1 MKLLLL
7 SLGLVAVV
15 PAAACAQ
22 VVGSVPTPTAQTA
35 APPRLLVFITVDQM
49 RPDYF
54 ERWEAQL
61 TGGLKRLY
69 AGSAFFS
76 RGEQDHAIVETA
88 PGHSTLLTGRSPAST
103 GIVTN
108 ELGVPDTL
116 SPLLGIPGPGASPRR
131 FRGTTLYDWMKAA
144 DPDVRVLSVSRKDRG
159 AILPIGRAKVPV
171 YWYQSGYFTTSLWYG
186 TELPKWLRVWNGR
199 NGAAK
204 LAGKSWDLLR
214 PAGDYPEPDDQPWER
229 GGNETE
235 FPHTLS
241 DDPNRAVLQLIA
253 TPWMDS
259 LTLDIA
265 LEGAK
270 DLGLGKRTRPDLLA
284 ISLSTTDAV
293 GHAYGPDS
301 REMHDHILRLD
312 HWLGWFMDSLEREV
326 GEGRILWALSSDH
339 GVTSFPE
346 RARAAGRIAGRA
358 VMDTVV
364 FYANQD
370 LLLRYQQS
378 VGVVFNNGVLIA
390 DTTVLH
396 DAGANVDSIASALAS
411 QIART
416 SGVTRVYTPR
426 TLAAASEA
434 DLDAMRWRRSLPS
447 DFEWLAAASLAPGYI
462 WSFATAATTHG
473 TTNADDVRVPILF
486 MGQGIAPG
494 KYDRG
499 RTATS
504 LLPRTVDIAPTLAA
518 LLGVKPLEPV
528 EGLVLPE
535 VVKPQ

>member
-1 MKLLLL
+1 MIA
-7 SLGLVAVV
+7 GAV

-22 VVGSVPTPTAQTA
+22 SAGSTPAPSA
-35 APPRLLVFITVDQM
+35 PPPEPPRLVVVLTVDQM

-54 ERWEAQL
+54 TRFGSGL

-69 AGSAFFS
+69 EGSAFFS

-88 PGHSTLLTGRSPAST
+88 PGHSTILSGRSPAST
-103 GIVTN
+103 DIVTN

-116 SPLLGIPGPGASPRR
+116 SPLIGVPGPGASPRR

-171 YWYQSGYFTTSLWYG
+171 FWYQFGYFTTSIWYG
-186 TELPKWLRVWNGR
+186 TDVPQWLRVWNGR

-204 LAGKSWDLLR
+204 MAGKSWDLLL
-214 PAGDYPEPDDQPWER
+214 PASEYPEADDQPWER
-229 GGNETE
+229 GGNEVS
-235 FPHTLS
+235 FPHPLS

-259 LTLDIA
+259 LTLDVA
-265 LEGAK
+265 LDGASNLK
-270 DLGLGKRTRPDLLA
+270 LGQRSRPDLLA
-284 ISLSTTDAV
+284 VSLSTTDAV

-301 REMHDHILRLD
+301 REMRDHILRLD
-312 HWLGWFMDSLEREV
+312 RWLGWFVDSLEQSV
-326 GEGRILWALSSDH
+326 GKGRILYVLTSDH

-346 RARAAGRIAGRA
+346 RAQAMGRVGGRA

-364 FYANQD
+364 FFANQD
-370 LLLRYQQS
+370 LLLRYQLDGTVS
-378 VGVVFNNGVLIA
+378 FNNGLLIG
-390 DTTVLH
+390 DTTALH
-396 DAGANVDSIASALAS
+396 NAGANVDSIAAALAS

-416 SGVTRVYTPR
+416 SGVTRIYTPR
-426 TLAAASEA
+426 TLAAASA
-434 DLDAMRWRRSLPS
+434 DDLDAMRWRRSIPP

-462 WSFATAATTHG
+462 WSFVSAATTHG

-486 MGQGIAPG
+486 MGRGITPG

-504 LLPRTVDIAPTLAA
+504 LPPRTVDIAPTLAA
-518 LLGVKPLEPV
+518 LIGVKPLEAV